1 MLHNYLTIALRNLL
15 KNKLYAAINIFGLT
29 VGLAACLMIL
39 LFVREELSFDR
50 WVPDAERIY
59 RLHTRFDIPNR
70 LPLLAVAAPGPAKP
84 ALEKDFAEIE
94 AAVRLVDQRAVVKRG
109 SDVFF
114 EEVVLADANVFD
126 VLSLPFAAG
135 ERSAALVDASS
146 LVLSEAMAKKYF
158 GDAPAVGQV
167 LTITFSFGTRDMR
180 VTGVFK
186 DLPSNTHLKL
196 DFIGHLIEA
205 EFDQRPWV
213 LKSWTSINTSTYVKL
228 KTDADIAAIRRAM
241 PAFEE
246 RHLPGFNIGGRD
258 LKAADFMELSLVAL
272 PDLHLKS
279 RGTGGFKPAGDATV
293 VATFSAVA
301 LLILLIACINF
312 TNLAT
317 ARASLRAREVALRK
331 VLGAHRRQLIVQ
343 FLGESLLLAA
353 IALVLAVGVVA
364 AALPVYNQLL
374 GRELALTVG
383 DGGLW
388 AGMLGLVVLVGVVGG
403 FYPALYLSRF
413 APARILKANR
423 SSAATSSGR
432 LRGVLV
438 VVQFAVSIGL
448 MICTAVVY
456 GQTRYLRN
464 MDLGFNTSGLLT
476 ISGLGRDAARNV
488 GDALRAELA
497 RIPGVT
503 GVTRAGEE
511 PGDQDENNT
520 LIEIPGQISDQP
532 LVVGVSS
539 VDYDFFSVMEIPI
552 LAGRPLSK
560 DFPADDFDG
569 SPDEL
574 AARNGNVVLSRGALK
589 LLGLTDPSEAV
600 GRELRM
606 SVGGEGNRKQMT
618 VTVVGV
624 AENVR
629 YDSGRAEI
637 RPMLYQVRPRTFDY
651 VFLRVRNADP
661 ARVQDEAARVWRELV
676 PEQPFVADF
685 VATKLAAQF
694 DSEAARGTLFAA
706 FAGLAVV
713 IACLGLY
720 GLASFTAERRTKE
733 IGMRK
738 VLGAR
743 VRDIVRL
750 LAWDFSKPVLAA
762 NLIAWPAAWALMR
775 DWLNGFESRIDLS
788 PLLFLVAGSLALAIA
803 LATVAVHTARVAR
816 ANPIHALRYE

>member
-1 MLHNYLTIALRNLL
+1 MLHNYLTVAVRSLF
-15 KNKLYAAINIFGLT
+15 KNKLYSAINIFGLT

-50 WVPDAERIY
+50 WVPDAERVY
-59 RLHTRFDIPNR
+59 RVHTRFDIPNR
-70 LPLLAVAAPGPAKP
+70 APLLAVAAPGPVKT

-94 AAVRLVDQRAVVKRG
+94 MATRLVEQRAVVKRG
-109 SDVFF
+109 AEVFF
-114 EEVVLADANVFD
+114 EDVVLADANVFA
-126 VLSLPFAAG
+126 VLPLPFAAG
-135 ERSAALVDASS
+135 ERAGALADASS
-146 LVLSEAMAKKYF
+146 VVLSEAMARKYF

-167 LTITFSFGTRDMR
+167 LTITFSFGTRDLR

-196 DFIGHLIEA
+196 DLVGHLTEA
-205 EFDQRPWV
+205 DFDKQPWM
-213 LKSWTSINTSTYVKL
+213 LKSWTSVNTSTYVKL
-228 KTDADIAAIRRAM
+228 KPGADIAAIRRAL

-246 RHLPGFNIGGRD
+246 RNLPGFTIGGRD
-258 LKAADFMELSLVAL
+258 LKAADFMEISLVAL
-272 PDLHLKS
+272 PDLHLNS
-279 RGTGGFKPAGDATV
+279 RGIGGFKPAGDATV

-331 VLGAHRRQLIVQ
+331 VLGAHRGQLVVQ
-343 FLGESLLLAA
+343 FLGESVLLAA

-364 AALPVYNQLL
+364 AALPLYNRLL
-374 GRELALTVG
+374 GRELGLSVL

-388 AGMLGLVVLVGVVGG
+388 AAMLGLVALVGVIGG
-403 FYPALYLSRF
+403 IYPALYLSRF

-432 LRGVLV
+432 LRGALV
-438 VVQFAVSIGL
+438 VVQFAISIGL
-448 MICTAVVY
+448 IVCTAVVY
-456 GQTRYLRN
+456 GQTRYLRG
-464 MDLGFNTSGLLT
+464 MDLGFNASGLLAVN
-476 ISGLGRDAARNV
+476 GLGREAVRNV

-503 GVTRAGEE
+503 GVTRAAEA
-511 PGDQDENNT
+511 PADQDENNT
-520 LIEIPGQISDQP
+520 MIEIPGQVSTQP
-532 LVVGVSS
+532 IIVGVSS
-539 VDYDFFSVMEIPI
+539 VDYDFFDVMEIPI
-552 LAGRPLSK
+552 LAGRALSK
-560 DFPADDFDG
+560 DFPADDMSG
-569 SPDEL
+569 TPDEL
-574 AARNGNVVLSRGALK
+574 AARGGNVVLSRGALR
-589 LLGLTDPSEAV
+589 LLGLTDPREAV
-600 GRELRM
+600 GRALRL
-606 SVGGEGNRKQMT
+606 SVGGEGNPKQMT

-637 RPMLYQVRPRTFDY
+637 RPMLYQVRPRNFDHA
-651 VFLRVRNADP
+651 FLRIRNADP
-661 ARVQDEAARVWRELV
+661 ARVQAEAARVWRELV
-676 PEQPFVADF
+676 PEQPFAADL
-685 VATKLAAQF
+685 VATTLAAQF
-694 DSEAARGTLFAA
+694 DAEQARAALFAA

-720 GLASFTAERRTKE
+720 GLAAFTAERRTKE
-733 IGMRK
+733 IGIRK

-743 VRDIVRL
+743 IRDIVRL
-750 LAWDFSKPVLAA
+750 LAWDFSKPVLVA

-788 PLLFLVAGSLALAIA
+788 PLYFAAAGGLALVIA
-803 LATVAVHTARVAR
+803 LATVALHTARVAR
-816 ANPIHALRYE
+816 SNPVHALRYE